1 MIKRIAFYL
10 LNNNELNTFAKRV
23 VTLIKKH
30 AKINVGTIAKI
41 IILLETANEKLTN
54 TLNTSFKTEHKDILK
69 KLDKLRDNAFRAL
82 RDVIEGCTRRLNE
95 DFNLHANK
103 LKAIFETHGWTLYDD
118 PYAVESSKL
127 NSLIKDLE
135 TADSQ
140 ASLQSLGYLDWF
152 NELKGAQSNFEEAF
166 QNKANDDSKK
176 DFVATA
182 EIRPEIIEN
191 LDELLR
197 HIKTEAKHSE
207 NPEDYTEITNSIN
220 TIIEES
226 FNPARARKTRRGNS
240 GEEID

>member
-1 MIKRIAFYL
+1 MLKRIAFYL

-23 VTLIKKH
+23 ITLIKKH
-30 AKINVGTIAKI
+30 VKINVGTIAKI
-41 IILLETANEKLTN
+41 IILLEAANEKLTN
-54 TLNTSFKTEHKDILK
+54 SLNTSFKTEHKNILK

-82 RDVIEGCTRRLNE
+82 RDVIEGCARRLND

-140 ASLQSLGYLDWF
+140 ASLQILGYIAWF
-152 NELKGAQSNFEEAF
+152 NELKEAQLNFEDAF

-176 DFVATA
+176 DFVAST
-182 EIRPEIIEN
+182 EVRPNIIEN
-191 LDELLR
+191 LDELLVQV
-197 HIKTEAKHSE
+197 KTEAKYSE
-207 NPEDYTEITNSIN
+207 TPENYKELVDSLNV
-220 TIIEES
+220 IIEES
-226 FNPARARKTRRGNS
+226 VNPARARKTRNDNNKA
-240 GEEID
+240 EA